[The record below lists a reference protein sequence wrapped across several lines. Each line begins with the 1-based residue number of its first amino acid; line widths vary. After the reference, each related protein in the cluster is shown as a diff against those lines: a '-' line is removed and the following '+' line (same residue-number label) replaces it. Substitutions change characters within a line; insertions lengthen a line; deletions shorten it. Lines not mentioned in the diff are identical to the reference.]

1 MVARAK
7 FIARLMIATGRRRAS
22 WGLKA
27 KGRTYAKDED
37 LSALFRI
44 VTPGYL
50 SAIGTHL
57 RDGRD
62 FSWQNGPKDQPVVI
76 INRVPGRRF
85 WPAENPLG
93 RMVIINQRD
102 VRVVGVISDVRKN
115 SLEVSAAP
123 EMYLPVMQADPEGA
137 ELVVRSKLPPAAL
150 SASMMKILRA
160 LNPAQPAAELWPLR
174 HIVDRAVSPRRLFV
188 MLVASF
194 AVVGLVLAA
203 VGIYGV
209 ISYSVTRQKHEI
221 GIRMALG
228 ATGSR
233 VQFDVV
239 AKALGLAVI
248 GIALGTAGSL
258 APTKWIASLLFN
270 MEPNDPLTFSGIIVL
285 LAMGALVA
293 GYIPARRASR
303 IDPMIVLRAN

>member
-50 SAIGTHL
+50 SAMGTHL

-62 FSWQNGPKDQPVVI
+62 FSWQNGPKDQPMVI

-150 SASMMKILRA
+150 PASVMKILRA
-160 LNPAQPAAELWPLR
+160 LNPAQPAAELRPLR
-174 HIVDRAVSPRRLFV
+174 PIVDRAVSPRRFLGCLWLVCSAGPGVGSSGNLRCHFLFGNPAETRDRDADDSGSYR
-188 MLVASF
+188 VAS
-194 AVVGLVLAA
+194 AVRRGC
-203 VGIYGV
+203 
-209 ISYSVTRQKHEI
+209 Q
-221 GIRMALG
+221 
-228 ATGSR
+228 GSR
-233 VQFDVV
+233 VGRYRNCAGHGRISRGNEMDCVAVV
-239 AKALGLAVI
+239 QY
-248 GIALGTAGSL
+248 
-258 APTKWIASLLFN
+258 
-270 MEPNDPLTFSGIIVL
+270 
-285 LAMGALVA
+285 GA
-293 GYIPARRASR
+293 
-303 IDPMIVLRAN
+303 

>member
-50 SAIGTHL
+50 SAMGTHL

-62 FSWQNGPKDQPVVI
+62 FSWQNGPKDQPMV

-93 RMVIINQRD
+93 RMAIINQRD

-137 ELVVRSKLPPAAL
+137 ELVVRSKLPPAAVP
-150 SASMMKILRA
+150 ASVMKILRA
-160 LNPAQPAAELWPLR
+160 LNPAQPAAELRPLR
-174 HIVDRAVSPRRLFV
+174 PIVDRAVSPRRLFV

-221 GIRMALG
+221 GMRMTLG
-228 ATGSR
+228 VTESR

>member
-1 MVARAK
+1 V
-7 FIARLMIATGRRRAS
+7 L
-22 WGLKA
+22 
-27 KGRTYAKDED
+27 
-37 LSALFRI
+37 
-44 VTPGYL
+44 
-50 SAIGTHL
+50 
-57 RDGRD
+57 
-62 FSWQNGPKDQPVVI
+62 
-76 INRVPGRRF
+76 
-85 WPAENPLG
+85 
-93 RMVIINQRD
+93 
-102 VRVVGVISDVRKN
+102 
-115 SLEVSAAP
+115 
-123 EMYLPVMQADPEGA
+123 
-137 ELVVRSKLPPAAL
+137 
-150 SASMMKILRA
+150 
-160 LNPAQPAAELWPLR
+160 
-174 HIVDRAVSPRRLFV
+174 
-188 MLVASF
+188 
-194 AVVGLVLAA
+194 GLVLAA

-221 GIRMALG
+221 GMRMTLG
-228 ATGSR
+228 VTESR